1 MAEEIEPF
9 NIKRI
14 IIYKRKCA
22 ESKNTISSKYR
33 RLPGLPAIGRGGAA
47 VFLSPSAGAAGTNL
61 YGALKALACKWV

>member
-33 RLPGLPAIGRGGAA
+33 RFPGLPAIGRGGAA
-47 VFLSPSAGAAGTNL
+47 VFFKSLLRGGR
-61 YGALKALACKWV
+61 Y